1 MKYIFN
7 NFLNTLRRYRV
18 SSLLN
23 VVGMAVAF
31 GTFYVILTQ
40 VTYDLGYNR
49 KLRDAERT
57 FVIATPSNYS
67 PGKYSVWLCRPLG
80 EALVNSSPEVECG
93 GMLQAWTGDP
103 QVCWTRRDGTVRK
116 LHLNALEYSAGGL
129 RTMNYEAAEGSLEG
143 LSEPGTLAVSESFA
157 QKNGIGVGDM
167 ISWSDPEGERG
178 AQEVVAVF
186 RDFQSNSDLGYVE
199 AVYDI
204 GEHSIDNLSEWSY
217 EYVVKLHDPSQ
228 KEAFEKGSAA
238 VVREFVTKLYGAGP
252 LSDEDSETFEQTLK
266 RLEVK
271 LVCVKD
277 MYYTKVL
284 DGKPGRSGNLT
295 TDITMLAV
303 AVLII
308 LIALIN
314 FINFFFALVP
324 SRLRSV
330 NTYKIFGVSRTS
342 LIMNFIG
349 ESVGLVAISL
359 VLAALLV
366 YAFTASPLTDIL
378 SSPAG
383 FSENTGVLAL
393 TAGTAI
399 LAAVLGSIHPALYI
413 TSFQPALV
421 LKGSFGGSTSGRRL
435 RNILIGFQ
443 FAISIALIICA
454 WSVSLQHSWMMH
466 REMGFDKSNLLSGKM
481 PLGLCWYGEQN
492 RSFEDRLRSNP
503 QIQDITW
510 ADGQIVNTSRMGW
523 GREYKGK
530 NINFQCYPVAWNFL
544 KVMGIEITD
553 GRNFTQADEL
563 SEVSSMIFNEK
574 GRRELDIDMETP
586 GPGHGEKAAVVGFC
600 RDFNFRPLQYGD
612 GPFAFYVF
620 GKEHS
625 WRSGLQRIYIRTA
638 PGADPSE
645 VIKFVDRT
653 VAEMRPDADPELYG
667 VDFFDKELGAQYR
680 REAQLSQMIGMFTL
694 VAIIISLM
702 GVFGIV
708 LFETQHRRREIAV
721 RRVHGAGVGDILK
734 MFNRKFILIVIASYA
749 VAAPASWLILK
760 KYLEGFAYS
769 TPPRWWVFA
778 AALAAVLLLTVAI
791 VTLRSWKAATS
802 NPAEQLRN
810 D

>member
-40 VTYDLGYNR
+40 VTYDFGYNR

-67 PGKYSVWLCRPLG
+67 PGKYSAWICRPLG
-80 EALVNSSPEVECG
+80 EALVDGSPDVECG
-93 GMLQAWTGDP
+93 GMFQAWAGDP
-103 QVCWTRRDGTVRK
+103 QVCWTRRDGNVRK
-116 LHLNALEYSAGGL
+116 LHLNTMEYSAGGL
-129 RTMNYEAAEGSLEG
+129 RTMNYEAVEGSLEG

-157 QKNGIGVGDM
+157 KKNGIGVGDR

-178 AQEVVAVF
+178 AHEVVAVF
-186 RDFQSNSDLGYVE
+186 RDFQSNSDLGSVE
-199 AVYDI
+199 AVSDV
-204 GEHSIDNLSEWSY
+204 GEHSIDNMSEWSY

-238 VVREFVTKLYGAGP
+238 VVREFVTKLYGGEA
-252 LSDEDSETFEQTLK
+252 LAEEDSGEFEQTLE

-271 LVCVKD
+271 LVSVKD
-277 MYYTKVL
+277 MYYTDVL

-308 LIALIN
+308 LIALVN

-342 LIMNFIG
+342 LVMNFIG

-359 VLAALLV
+359 ACAGLIVC
-366 YAFTASPLTDIL
+366 AFNASPLTDIL

-383 FSENTGVLAL
+383 FSENAGVLAL

-399 LAAVLGSIHPALYI
+399 LAAVLGSLYPAFYI

-421 LKGSFGGSTSGRRL
+421 LKGSFGGSASGRRL

-443 FAISIALIICA
+443 FAISIGLIICA

-466 REMGFDKSNLLSGKM
+466 REMGFDKSNLLSGNI
-481 PLGLCWYGEQN
+481 PSGLCWYGEQN
-492 RSFEDRLRSNP
+492 RSFEDRLHSNP

-523 GREYKGK
+523 GREYKGH

-544 KVMGIEITD
+544 DFMGIEITE
-553 GRNFTQADEL
+553 GRNFTSADEL
-563 SEVSSMIFNEK
+563 SEVSSMIFNEE
-574 GRRELDIDMETP
+574 GRRELDIDLETP
-586 GPGHGEKAAVVGFC
+586 GPGHGEHAEVVGFC
-600 RDFNFRPLQYGD
+600 RDFNFRPLQYGN

-625 WRSGLQRIYIRTA
+625 WRSGLRRIYIRTA
-638 PGADPSE
+638 PGADPGE
-645 VIKFVDRT
+645 VIRFVDRT

-667 VDFFDKELGAQYR
+667 VDFFGRELGAQYS
-680 REAQLSQMIGMFTL
+680 REAKLAKMIGLFTA

-734 MFNRKFILIVIASYA
+734 MFNRKFLLIVLASSA
-749 VAAPASWLILK
+749 VAAPASWLIVR
-760 KYLEGFAYS
+760 KYLDGFAYS
-769 TPPRWWVFA
+769 APVEWRVFA
-778 AALAAVLLLTVAI
+778 AAPAAVALLTAAI
-791 VTLRSWKAATS
+791 VTLRSLRAAAA
-802 NPAEQLRN
+802 NPADSLKAE
-810 D
+810 